1 MDYIITQEY
10 TMELLRE
17 SIMNSLSKLP
27 VTAKVDDYMY
37 RLYVIDKIN
46 KGKEAVLVDNYITS
60 EKLREKVKRW

>member
-1 MDYIITQEY
+1 MLLTEHPESFLMSPGSWMDGTLKEGIEKT
-10 TMELLRE
+10 
-17 SIMNSLSKLP
+17 
-27 VTAKVDDYMY
+27 Y